1 VVVEPDKMSAEIYS
15 HDKQLCRS
23 WSLSEGR
30 QRKNS
35 DGLFNFDKRVSGA
48 ENGKMPTRDELE
60 QKKHML
66 EEQLKE
72 IEGKKRKI
80 EGKKRKIEEREEE
93 IKRAKEET
101 QLQLVHGMDQEETAQ
116 LQEELEEGRPKK
128 KRR

>member
-1 VVVEPDKMSAEIYS
+1 MSAEIYT

-48 ENGKMPTRDELE
+48 ENEKMPTKDELE
-60 QKKHML
+60 QKEHML

-72 IEGKKRKI
+72 IKGKR
-80 EGKKRKIEEREEE
+80 RKIEEREEE

-101 QLQLVHGMDQEETAQ
+101 QLQPVHGMDQEETAQ